1 MQLDGLH
8 SAGSTA
14 RVSQAAMVAMDVSH
28 SIFQGDGLELSGVLG
43 FGILPFSTHTATFR
57 VVPRDGIN
65 KFKIISL
72 TAC

>member
-1 MQLDGLH
+1 M
-8 SAGSTA
+8 
-14 RVSQAAMVAMDVSH
+14 RAAATFAD
-28 SIFQGDGLELSGVLG
+28 IITLTIELSGVLG